1 MTLEARKIRLVM
13 ELRQQGITDQAVLSA
28 IERIPRDVFI
38 PAAFHDQAYE
48 NTALP
53 IGQGQTISQPS
64 VVGYMTQALEVG
76 PRMKVLEIGTGC
88 GYQAAV
94 LSKLCRR
101 VYSIERYR
109 ELLRDAEERFRTLR
123 IGNVTTRWGDGMK
136 GWPEQAPFDRIILTA
151 AATEVPPELFQQLGA
166 DGILIAPI
174 GRTSHDQV
182 LVRYRR
188 KGDEWETE
196 NLWPVRF
203 VPLLDGTVNDVKTR
217 SKTTI
222 ELNRQDS

>member
-13 ELRQQGITDQAVLSA
+13 ELRQQGISDQAVLSA

-174 GRTSHDQV
+174 GRTNHDQV

-203 VPLLDGTVNDVKTR
+203 VPLLDGTVNDVK
-217 SKTTI
+217 
-222 ELNRQDS
+222 NAV

>member
-151 AATEVPPELFQQLGA
+151 AATEVPPELFQQVG
-166 DGILIAPI
+166 DEGILIAPI

-188 KGDEWETE
+188 KGDEWESE

-203 VPLLDGTVNDVKTR
+203 VPLLDGTVNDVK
-217 SKTTI
+217 
-222 ELNRQDS
+222 NAV